1 MQHGLCSWLC
11 GILRNGFTVSI
22 HVIRVIENKTIQRRS
37 EGDNL
42 QKTMTTSKINY
53 KILMD

>member
-53 KILMD
+53 KILID